1 MAHQI
6 LVFTR
11 VKKELG
17 KGKIGPGA
25 QFVGRVQPVF
35 GKSTRFG
42 MRRRVGS
49 HTYAHARLLLSG
61 KGHQIRRVAKM
72 GSAPVPLFIG
82 GRVTTQGQHI
92 VDPRCVQVVQ
102 KGGNGLGLCAHTGQ
116 MCHGG
121 NTPAGQLCRYGKGIL
136 LPRTASTIGNRSK

>member
-6 LVFTR
+6 FVFAR

-25 QFVGRVQPVF
+25 QLVGRVQSVF
-35 GKSTRFG
+35 GKCTRFG
-42 MRRRVGS
+42 VRRRVGS

-72 GSAPVPLFIG
+72 GGAPVPLFIG
-82 GRVTTQGQHI
+82 GWVTTQGQHI
-92 VDPRCVQVVQ
+92 IDPRCVQVVQ
-102 KGGNGLGLCAHTGQ
+102 KGGNGLGGCAHTGQ
-116 MCHGG
+116 MRHGG
-121 NTPAGQLCRYGKGIL
+121 NTPAGQLCCYGQRIL
-136 LPRTASTIGNRSK
+136 LPCTASTVGN